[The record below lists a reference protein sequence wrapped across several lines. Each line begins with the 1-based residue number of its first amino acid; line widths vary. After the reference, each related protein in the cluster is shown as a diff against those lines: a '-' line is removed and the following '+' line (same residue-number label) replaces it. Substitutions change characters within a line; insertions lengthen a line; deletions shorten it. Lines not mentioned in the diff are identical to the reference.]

1 MSTFNRRSAEEVVR
15 AIYRA
20 VDLAKNH
27 NHEAVTLEHLLA
39 SLIEESDVQDCLTA
53 LSVNRDLIAD
63 QMTLFMEGGFVGHGE
78 GEPATTKSFD
88 EVVTRAI
95 AMGAMSR
102 DAGGKPMPIHILVQ
116 LAQAPIEDSF
126 ALNALRQAGLDSLA
140 LKRHLSHGLGS
151 DSGSQAGGSMGGMD
165 DMMGGSKDIVSLED
179 ALVLLSKYTVNLNEA
194 AAEGQIDPL
203 IGREEE
209 VSAIIQIVARRTKN
223 NVALIGEPGVGKTAI
238 AEGLAKKIL
247 EAEVPTALLDA
258 EVFSLDIGSLMAGT
272 RFRGDLE
279 ERMKQVLK
287 ALTFVTHP
295 ILFIDEIHTIMGTGS
310 GNQGSLDIANL
321 LKPAL
326 AKGTLRCVGSTT
338 YEEYRKHFE
347 KDRALLRRFKRVDV
361 KEPDVETAK
370 LILRGLRTNYEEFH
384 GVTFTDAAIDA
395 AVDLTNRYVTNA
407 LLPDKAI
414 DIIDNAGARQK
425 VAEPDKRIQIIDVE
439 QIEFEVSK
447 VAKIPEQ
454 SVKED
459 EGQRLVR
466 LESDLQSAVFGQDK
480 ALAAL
485 ADAVFVSRSGLR
497 DTNKPAGAFLF
508 AGPTGVGKTEAARQ
522 LAATLGVPLLKF
534 DMSEFMEKHSVAK
547 LIGSPP
553 GYVGYGD
560 GASGSG
566 KLVNDVESHPYSV
579 LLLDEMEKAHPD
591 VFNIFLQ
598 VMDDGKLTN
607 STGKTVDFRN
617 VIVIM
622 TTNAGAR
629 ELTKNAIGF
638 AGGPQKTGGDPTA
651 EINRTFSP
659 EFRNRLDTTVQFD
672 RLDPSHIERVVVK
685 FIGTLS
691 AQAMERGVTIEISD
705 EAKALLAKLGY
716 DRDMGARPLAR
727 AINEHVKKP
736 LSRLMVVG
744 NLKDGG
750 TAYVGVRAGGI
761 VVSDEPVVEI
771 DVITAEA
778 A

>member
-1 MSTFNRRSAEEVVR
+1 MSTFSRRNAEEIVR

-20 VDLAKNH
+20 VDMAKAH

-39 SLIEESDVQDCLTA
+39 SLIEESDVQECLIA
-53 LSVNRDLIAD
+53 LAVNRDLIAE
-63 QMTLFMEGGFVGHGE
+63 QMALFMEGGFVGTGS
-78 GEPATTKSFD
+78 GEPATTQSFE

-95 AMGAMSR
+95 AVGTMSR
-102 DAGGKPMPIHILVQ
+102 DTGGKPMPVHILAQ
-116 LAQAPIEDSF
+116 LAQAPINDSF
-126 ALNALRQAGLDSLA
+126 AINSLRQAGLDSLA
-140 LKRHLSHGLGS
+140 LKRFLSHGQ
-151 DSGSQAGGSMGGMD
+151 DTATGGGNPMGGGMD
-165 DMMGGSKDIVSLED
+165 EMMGGTKEVNTLDD
-179 ALVLLSKYTVNLNEA
+179 ALSLLAKYTTNLNEA
-194 AAEGQIDPL
+194 AAEGTIDPL

-209 VSAIIQIVARRTKN
+209 VASIIQIVARRTKN

-238 AEGLAKKIL
+238 AEGLARKIL
-247 EAEVPTALLDA
+247 DNEVPDAISDA
-258 EVFSLDIGSLMAGT
+258 EVFSLDVGSLVAGT

-287 ALTFVTHP
+287 ALTFIEHP

-326 AKGTLRCVGSTT
+326 AKGTLRCIGSTT

-361 KEPDVETAK
+361 REPDVETAK
-370 LILRGLRTNYEEFH
+370 LILRGLKPNYEEYH
-384 GVTFTDAAIDA
+384 NVTFTDAAIDA
-395 AVDLTNRYVTNA
+395 AVDLTNRYITNA

-414 DIIDNAGARQK
+414 DIIDNAGARQR
-425 VAEPDKRIQIIDVE
+425 VANEADRLTVIDVP

-454 SVKED
+454 AVKED
-459 EGQRLVR
+459 EIDRLAR
-466 LESDLQSAVFGQDK
+466 LEEDLRSAVFGQDE

-485 ADAVFVSRSGLR
+485 SDAVFVSRSGLR
-497 DTNKPAGAFLF
+497 DTNKPAGCFLF

-522 LAATLGVPLLKF
+522 LATTLGVPLLKF
-534 DMSEFMEKHSVAK
+534 DMSEYMEKHSVAK

-560 GASGSG
+560 GGSGSG
-566 KLVNDVESHPYSV
+566 KLVNDIESNPYSV

-607 STGKTVDFRN
+607 SAGKAVDFRN

-629 ELTKNAIGF
+629 ELAKNQIGF
-638 AGGPQKTGGDPTA
+638 AGGQQKIGGDPTA

-659 EFRNRLDTTVQFD
+659 EFRNRLDTSVQFS
-672 RLDPSHIERVVVK
+672 RLAPEDIERVVDK
-685 FIGTLS
+685 FLATLS
-691 AQAMERGVTIEISD
+691 IQAADRNVAIEVTE
-705 EAKALLAKLGY
+705 EAKKLLAKLGF
-716 DRDMGARPLAR
+716 DHDMGARPLAR
-727 AINEHVKKP
+727 AINENVKKP
-736 LSRLMVVG
+736 LSRLMVIG
-744 NLKDGG
+744 SLRTGG
-750 TAYVGVRAGGI
+750 TAYVGVRDGKV
-761 VVSDEPVVEI
+761 VVSDEPIAANDEV
-771 DVITAEA
+771 AEA